1 MLVWAVLVAADDGGG
16 IDVAVG
22 GAVLGIADALAA
34 ALMELVATGHG
45 AAADGGIG
53 LEGDAHQAELQQ
65 ARPAG
70 PARGSGAAA
79 GDNADGVG
87 GVWRG
92 GERGRDHTERKEA

>member
-16 IDVAVG
+16 IDVAVD

-34 ALMELVATGHG
+34 TLMELVATGHG

-53 LEGDAHQAELQQ
+53 LEGNAHQAELQQ

-79 GDNADGVG
+79 ADKADGIMV
-87 GVWRG
+87 VWRG
-92 GERGRDHTERKEA
+92 VEHGRGSK